1 MIYHPCSTP
10 FFLFRSFFFQSYIF
24 IENQNQLIFNY
35 DQIIGKKNIKLKK
48 HKRINRKTLYNE
60 KCAHTH
66 VYCQSPLFLIINKI
80 KNNYNKL

>member
-1 MIYHPCSTP
+1 MTKS
-10 FFLFRSFFFQSYIF
+10 L
-24 IENQNQLIFNY
+24 E
-35 DQIIGKKNIKLKK
+35 KKNIKLKK